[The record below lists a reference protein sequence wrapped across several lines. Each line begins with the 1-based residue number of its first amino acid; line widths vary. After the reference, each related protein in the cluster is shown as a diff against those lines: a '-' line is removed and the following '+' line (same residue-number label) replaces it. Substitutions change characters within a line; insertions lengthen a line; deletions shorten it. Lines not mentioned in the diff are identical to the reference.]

1 MNLTASQSRSVAAI
15 VPPPHPRSRR
25 VERGS
30 DEADAYRKAAI
41 CVDKIL
47 KRRQA
52 RQTAKALGLT
62 VPQSILTQADEVI
75 E

>member
-1 MNLTASQSRSVAAI
+1 MNLTASQSRSVAAAAS
-15 VPPPHPRSRR
+15 PSFAARR
-25 VERGS
+25 ASYGS